1 MKKINYRK
9 MAIVLVVASTILT
22 FLISYI
28 TLEEYNIFSFV
39 LTFIVLAI
47 SLFCLMIIFLLT
59 KENWNVKYYYNC
71 F

>member
-9 MAIVLVVASTILT
+9 MAIVLVVVSTILT

-59 KENWNVKYYYNC
+59 KEN
-71 F
+71 